1 MVHGW
6 IYVNNK
12 AVVYGR
18 FVRQTK
24 EFIKKT
30 GVDKIVLTEDKEEG
44 KEDFL
49 TCGAFGRTECVIA
62 ALDLMKDEAGCRKSL
77 VGIVL
82 FNWNDRNVNIVIFQ
96 SRSPTLPPSLKDE
109 LEAKVEK
116 ISTGAKIKE
125 LEE

>member
-1 MVHGW
+1 MTIDCFIIGFDVLILKLLTLSREPILYLSQNG
-6 IYVNNK
+6 VRMDLCQQQSCCLC
-12 AVVYGR
+12 YGK

-30 GVDKIVLTEDKEEG
+30 GVDKILLTEDKEEG

-82 FNWNDRNVNIVIFQ
+82 FNWNDRNVEI
-96 SRSPTLPPSLKDE
+96 L
-109 LEAKVEK
+109 
-116 ISTGAKIKE
+116 
-125 LEE
+125 

>member
-1 MVHGW
+1 MTIDCFIICFDVLILKLLTLSREPICLKMVFGW

-18 FVRQTK
+18 FVKQTK

-30 GVDKIVLTEDKEEG
+30 GVDKILLTEDKEEG

-82 FNWNDRNVNIVIFQ
+82 FNWNDRNVEI
-96 SRSPTLPPSLKDE
+96 L
-109 LEAKVEK
+109 
-116 ISTGAKIKE
+116 
-125 LEE
+125 

>member
-1 MVHGW
+1 MYLSQNGVRMDLCQQQS
-6 IYVNNK
+6 YCLC
-12 AVVYGR
+12 YGR

-30 GVDKIVLTEDKEEG
+30 GVDKILLTEDKEEG

-82 FNWNDRNVNIVIFQ
+82 FNWNDRNVEI
-96 SRSPTLPPSLKDE
+96 L
-109 LEAKVEK
+109 
-116 ISTGAKIKE
+116 
-125 LEE
+125 